1 MKDAASSRFTSRFR
15 VLRMLLLALFP
26 LWLQLSCGEMGPAAE
41 KSERKL
47 EVPTPDLKVAFI
59 GDSGYGPRTDRVL
72 ELIRREGAHLVLH
85 QGDLGYEEADPQT
98 PVNWHSGV
106 QRILDSTVEGALFP
120 YLYSVGNHDVRHW
133 RQKNPPGYARILQE
147 RVDGTPGL
155 ECTGDLGVKSSCTYQ
170 GLFLI
175 LSGVGSMGQGHRQY
189 LSEALE
195 EGEDFLWRIASWHK
209 NQQDMQAGGKRD
221 DTGWGVY
228 RDCQD
233 AGAII
238 ATGHEHS
245 YSRSYTL
252 TDLGNEAEGHGATG
266 SPERMVLGK
275 DKTFVLVSGLGGKS
289 GRDYH
294 CEQHEDD
301 TWWASVFAR
310 NYWLKN
316 GEVKEKN
323 CSAMDPESKQYARTV
338 REYADGALFI
348 TFNPGGK
355 THLAR
360 GEFLTVEG
368 ERIDEFEIVN
378 ERSPNAAVSAD
389 DSTRE
394 GG

>member
-1 MKDAASSRFTSRFR
+1 MKYTVSFRFVSRRR
-15 VLRMLLLALFP
+15 VVRVLLLAAFP
-26 LWLQLSCGEMGPAAE
+26 LWLQLSCGDSVPSQEDAQR
-41 KSERKL
+41 SL
-47 EVPTPDLKVAFI
+47 VVPTPDLKVAFI

-85 QGDLGYEEADPQT
+85 QGDLGYDEGNLKT

-106 QRILDSTVEGALFP
+106 ERILDAAVEGGRFP

-133 RQKNPPGYARILQE
+133 RQKNPPGYGQILQE

-170 GLFLI
+170 GLFLV

-189 LSEALE
+189 LSESLQ

-228 RDCQD
+228 RDCQE

-252 TDLGNEAEGHGATG
+252 TDLGNEEAGHGATG

-275 DKTFVLVSGLGGKS
+275 DKTFVLVSGLGGKG

-310 NYWLKN
+310 NYWLAN
-316 GEVKEKN
+316 GVVKEKN
-323 CSAMDPESKQYARTV
+323 CTTMDPDGKQYARTV

-348 TFNPGGK
+348 TFNPGGQ

-378 ERSPNAAVSAD
+378 ERSPDAAVSSD
-389 DSTRE
+389 DGDEKE
-394 GG
+394 G

>member
-1 MKDAASSRFTSRFR
+1 
-15 VLRMLLLALFP
+15 MLLLAAFP
-26 LWLQLSCGEMGPAAE
+26 LWLQLSCGDSVPSQEDAQR
-41 KSERKL
+41 SL
-47 EVPTPDLKVAFI
+47 VVPTPDLKVAFI

-85 QGDLGYEEADPQT
+85 QGDLGYDEGNLKT

-106 QRILDSTVEGALFP
+106 ERILDAAVEGGRFP

-133 RQKNPPGYARILQE
+133 RQKNPPGYGRILQE

-170 GLFLI
+170 GLFLV

-189 LSEALE
+189 LSESLQ

-228 RDCQD
+228 RDCQE

-252 TDLGNEAEGHGATG
+252 TDLGNEEAGHGATG

-275 DKTFVLVSGLGGKS
+275 DKTFVLVSGLGGKG

-310 NYWLKN
+310 NYWLAN
-316 GEVKEKN
+316 GVVKEKN
-323 CSAMDPESKQYARTV
+323 CTTMDPDGKQYARTV

-348 TFNPGGK
+348 TFNPGGQ

-378 ERSPNAAVSAD
+378 ERSPDAAVSSD
-389 DSTRE
+389 DGDEKE
-394 GG
+394 G

>member
-1 MKDAASSRFTSRFR
+1 MKCPVSFRFVSRRR
-15 VLRMLLLALFP
+15 VVRVLLLAAFP
-26 LWLQLSCGEMGPAAE
+26 LWLQLSCGDSVPSQEDAQR
-41 KSERKL
+41 SL
-47 EVPTPDLKVAFI
+47 VVPTPDLKVAFI

-85 QGDLGYEEADPQT
+85 QGDLGYDEGNLKT

-106 QRILDSTVEGALFP
+106 ERILDAAVEGGRFP

-133 RQKNPPGYARILQE
+133 RQKNPPGYGRILQE

-170 GLFLI
+170 GLFLV

-189 LSEALE
+189 LSESLQ

-228 RDCQD
+228 RDCQA

-252 TDLGNEAEGHGATG
+252 TDLGNEAAGHGATG

-310 NYWLKN
+310 NYWLAN
-316 GEVKEKN
+316 GVVKEKN
-323 CSAMDPESKQYARTV
+323 CTTMDPDGKQYARTV

-348 TFNPGGK
+348 TFNPGGQ
-355 THLAR
+355 TRLAR

-378 ERSPNAAVSAD
+378 ERSPDAAVSSD
-389 DSTRE
+389 DGDEKE
-394 GG
+394 G

>member
-1 MKDAASSRFTSRFR
+1 MKFPAGPRFASRFR
-15 VLRMLLLALFP
+15 LVRMLLLALFP
-26 LWLQLSCGEMGPAAE
+26 LWLQLSCGESVPSQE
-41 KSERKL
+41 ETNRSL
-47 EVPTPDLKVAFI
+47 VVPTPDLKVAFI

-85 QGDLGYEEADPQT
+85 QGDLGYDEGNPKA

-106 QRILDSTVEGALFP
+106 ERILDAAVEGGRFP

-133 RQKNPPGYARILQE
+133 RQRSPPGYSRILQE
-147 RVDGTPGL
+147 RVEGTPGL

-170 GLFLI
+170 GLYLV

-189 LSEALE
+189 LSEALD

-228 RDCQD
+228 RDCQE

-252 TDLGNEAEGHGATG
+252 TDLGNEEAGHGATG
-266 SPERMVLGK
+266 SPERMGLGAG
-275 DKTFVLVSGLGGKS
+275 KTFVLVNGLGGKS

-301 TWWASVFAR
+301 TWWATIFAR
-310 NYWLKN
+310 NFWLAN
-316 GEVKEKN
+316 GVVKEKN
-323 CSAMDPESKQYARTV
+323 CSTMDPEGKQYARTV

-348 TFNPGGK
+348 TFNPGGQ

-368 ERIDEFEIVN
+368 DRIDEFEIVN
-378 ERSPNAAVSAD
+378 ERSPNAAVSSD
-389 DSTRE
+389 GSNGE

>member
-1 MKDAASSRFTSRFR
+1 MKYPVSFWFVSRRR
-15 VLRMLLLALFP
+15 VVRVLLLAAFP
-26 LWLQLSCGEMGPAAE
+26 LWLQLSCGDSVPSQEDAQR
-41 KSERKL
+41 SL
-47 EVPTPDLKVAFI
+47 VVPTPDLKVAFI

-85 QGDLGYEEADPQT
+85 QGDLGYDEGNLKA

-106 QRILDSTVEGALFP
+106 ERILDAAVEGGRFP
-120 YLYSVGNHDVRHW
+120 YVYSVGNHDVRHW
-133 RQKNPPGYARILQE
+133 RQKNPPGYGRILQE

-170 GLFLI
+170 GLFLV
-175 LSGVGSMGQGHRQY
+175 LSGVGSMGQGHREY
-189 LSEALE
+189 LSESLE

-228 RDCQD
+228 RDCQE

-252 TDLGNEAEGHGATG
+252 TDLGNEEAGHGATG
-266 SPERMVLGK
+266 SPERMELGAG
-275 DKTFVLVSGLGGKS
+275 KTFVLVNGLGGKS

-301 TWWASVFAR
+301 TWWATIFAR
-310 NYWLKN
+310 NFWLAN
-316 GEVKEKN
+316 GVVKEKN
-323 CSAMDPESKQYARTV
+323 CSTMDPEGKQYARTV
-338 REYADGALFI
+338 REYADGVLFI
-348 TFNPGGK
+348 TFNPGGQ

-368 ERIDEFEIVN
+368 DRIDEFEIVN
-378 ERSPNAAVSAD
+378 ERSPDAAVSSD
-389 DSTRE
+389 DDEEE
-394 GG
+394 G

>member
-1 MKDAASSRFTSRFR
+1 MNCPARTSYASRFR
-15 VLRMLLLALFP
+15 HVRVLLLALFP
-26 LWLQLSCGEMGPAAE
+26 LWLQFSC
-41 KSERKL
+41 SES
-47 EVPTPDLKVAFI
+47 VPTQEDTKRSLVVPPPDLKVAFI

-72 ELIRREGAHLVLH
+72 ELIRQEGAHLVLH
-85 QGDLGYEEADPQT
+85 QGDLGYDEGNLEA
-98 PVNWHSGV
+98 PVNWHSGIE
-106 QRILDSTVEGALFP
+106 RILDAAVEGGRFP

-133 RQKNPPGYARILQE
+133 RQRTPPGYSRILQE
-147 RVDGTPGL
+147 RVEGTPGL

-170 GLFLI
+170 GLFMV
-175 LSGVGSMGQGHRQY
+175 LSGVGSIGQGHRQY

-228 RDCQD
+228 RDCQE

-245 YSRSYTL
+245 YSRSFTL
-252 TDLGNEAEGHGATG
+252 TDLGNEEAGHGATG
-266 SPERMVLGK
+266 SPESVALGK
-275 DKTFVLVSGLGGKS
+275 GKTFVLVSGLGGKS

-301 TWWASVFAR
+301 TWWASIFTR
-310 NYWLKN
+310 NYWLMN
-316 GEVKEKN
+316 GQVKEKN
-323 CSAMDPESKQYARTV
+323 CSEMDPESKQYARTV
-338 REYADGALFI
+338 QEYADGALFI
-348 TFNPGGK
+348 TFNPGGQ

-368 ERIDEFEIVN
+368 DRIDEFEIVN
-378 ERSPNAAVSAD
+378 ERGAEAAAGAD
-389 DSTRE
+389 GGGE